1 MTSSLLRG
9 AVAKPL
15 ERTAELQQLSAVVAA
30 GASGRGQVC
39 VIEGPSGVGKSRLL
53 DECARS
59 AQTLDMSVLRARCSE
74 LTRDYPY
81 GVARNLFETMLV
93 RADARTRGD
102 LMRGP
107 AALAEP
113 VFGNGEDADEFGV
126 LHGLYWLT
134 VNLAEQGPTAILVA
148 ELPWAD
154 GSKVHIFLRTPP
166 TASTI
171 WAWLWS
177 SRSVPGIQVPS
188 RRLSITCGMRPPH
201 HRFVHSSSPMTPSG
215 RCSVRRF
222 RRMTGMRVSPET
234 SCARREETHSLS
246 LPSLTPYAPARA
258 PGRQPRNLYAA
269 TSPAEWRG

>member
-1 MTSSLLRG
+1 MTSSLLGG
-9 AVAKPL
+9 AGAKPR
-15 ERTAELQQLSAVVAA
+15 ERTAELQQLSAVLAA
-30 GASGRGQVC
+30 AASGRGQVC
-39 VIEGPSGVGKSRLL
+39 VIEGPSGIGKSRLL

-93 RADARTRGD
+93 RADARTRAD

-113 VFGNGEDADEFGV
+113 VFGNGEAADELGV

-134 VNLAEQGPTAILVA
+134 VNLAEQGPTAILVDD
-148 ELPWAD
+148 LPWAD
-154 GSKVHIFLRTPP
+154 DFSLRFLAHIAERLDDLGV
-166 TASTI
+166 ALVVTI
-171 WAWLWS
+171 
-177 SRSVPGIQVPS
+177 RSGDPGAS

-215 RCSVRRF
+215 RCSVRHF
-222 RRMTGMRVSPET
+222 RPM
-234 SCARREETHSLS
+234 
-246 LPSLTPYAPARA
+246 
-258 PGRQPRNLYAA
+258 
-269 TSPAEWRG
+269 